1 MALNIPLSVTQSLY
15 GNLVHLFCGS
25 FCFFKERYYL
35 SKLTIGSRCLI
46 IPQIPLI
53 LHFWWFYCG
62 PFNPLEFSF
71 TILSYLFTKCVSL
84 WYKALYKFLRQYF
97 FYIQFIP
104 WYKKN
109 RSFLIYC
116 YIFHLSQRKFSESS
130 NMGSTNYGGWVGKYG
145 DDYSSDP
152 TFHLVMVKVW
162 LKNESF
168 FFCFFMYYILTTKSH
183 ETFR

>member
-1 MALNIPLSVTQSLY
+1 MWKL
-15 GNLVHLFCGS
+15 LFI
-25 FCFFKERYYL
+25 KERYYL

-71 TILSYLFTKCVSL
+71 TILSYSQNAYLYGTKHYTNFFVNN
-84 WYKALYKFLRQYF
+84 F

-168 FFCFFMYYILTTKSH
+168 FFVFLCIIFWQLNHMKRFAKLVVVKSMSKGSDL
-183 ETFR
+183 F